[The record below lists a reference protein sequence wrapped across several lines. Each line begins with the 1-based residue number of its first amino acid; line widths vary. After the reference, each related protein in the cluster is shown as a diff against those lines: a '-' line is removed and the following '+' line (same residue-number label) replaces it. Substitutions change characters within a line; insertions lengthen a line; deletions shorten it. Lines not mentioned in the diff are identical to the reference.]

1 MGFLSLLALRPRW
14 PLMPMT
20 YRWVPRG
27 PDAPEQTEHLQEALN
42 DLPRPLA
49 RTLALRG
56 ITSFEEA
63 RHFFRADR
71 TDLHDPLAMAD
82 MPVAADRLA
91 RAIDEQESVLVYGD
105 YDVDGTTAAT
115 LLTDFLQSRGV
126 DASFFIPDRYEDGY
140 GLCKRGLNIAK
151 ERGAGLVVA
160 LDCGITAH
168 EEAAYAR
175 EQGLDLIICDHH
187 TPKDTLPEAL
197 AVVDPKREDDDYPFA
212 ELTGCDLGFKLV
224 QATLARRDDDPAVAF
239 DYLDLLAVAT
249 ASDIVPLY
257 GENRILM
264 AEGLRALQ
272 KTNRPGLCALA
283 DAASLNLSD
292 VTSTGKIVFTI
303 GPRIN
308 AAGRMAHASTA
319 VELLL
324 ADTYEEAEPLAAELE
339 QLNRERRDLDDA
351 TEEAAIEQA
360 ERQITSRSPHAL
372 VLYDPDWH
380 LGVIGI
386 VASSIVERFHKPTIM
401 LTRNGDEIK
410 GSARSIEGINI
421 YNALADCEDVLT
433 QFGGHDHA
441 AGLSLEEDQI
451 EAFRDR
457 FDAAV
462 GERVTP
468 ELLRPSLKVDSELDL
483 RTIGT
488 VDDRFWAVL
497 QQFGPFGPSNPTP
510 VFHARGLAVVGTPR
524 TVGRNDKHLKFK
536 VRPQDAPG
544 ARPFDVIGFGMG
556 EKLSVLKESQREA
569 RPLELLFS
577 LEDNTWNGRTT
588 LQLKAR
594 DLRLESE

>member
-1 MGFLSLLALRPRW
+1 MS
-14 PLMPMT
+14 MT
-20 YRWVPRG
+20 YRWIPRG
-27 PDAPEQTEHLQEALN
+27 PDNPERTRHLQEALN
-42 DLPRPLA
+42 DLPHPLA
-49 RTLALRG
+49 RSLSLRG
-56 ITSFEEA
+56 ITDLEDA

-71 TDLHDPLAMAD
+71 ANLHDPLGMAD
-82 MPVAADRLA
+82 MPTAADRLA
-91 RAIDEQESVLVYGD
+91 RAIDADESVLVYGD

-115 LLTDFLQSRGV
+115 LLTDFLRSRGV
-126 DASFFIPDRYEDGY
+126 DVSFFIPDRYEDGY
-140 GLCKRGLNIAK
+140 GLCKRGLNAAQ

-168 EEAAYAR
+168 EEATYAR

-187 TPKDTLPEAL
+187 TPKDTLPDAL
-197 AVVDPKREDDDYPFA
+197 AVVDPKRNDDDYPFT
-212 ELTGCDLGFKLV
+212 ELTGCGLGFKLV
-224 QATLARRDDDPAVAF
+224 QATLARRDADPAAAF

-249 ASDIVPLY
+249 ASDIVPLH

-272 KTNRPGLCALA
+272 QTERPGLRALA
-283 DAASLNLSD
+283 DAASLDLAD

-319 VELLL
+319 VDLLL
-324 ADTYEEAEPLAAELE
+324 SDDYAEAEPLAAELE
-339 QLNRERRDLDDA
+339 ELNRERRDLDDA
-351 TEEAAIEQA
+351 TEEAAVEKA

-421 YNALADCEDVLT
+421 YNALSDCEDVLV

-441 AGLSLEEDQI
+441 AGLSLTEDQI
-451 EAFRDR
+451 DTFRDR

-468 ELLRPSLKVDSELDL
+468 ELLRPSIKVDAEIDL
-483 RTIGT
+483 STIGT
-488 VDDRFWAVL
+488 IDDRFWAVL
-497 QQFGPFGPSNPTP
+497 RQFGPFGPANPTP
-510 VFHARGLAVVGTPR
+510 VFHARNLAVVGSPR
-524 TVGRNDKHLKFK
+524 TVGRSDSHLKFK
-536 VRPQDAPG
+536 VRHQDQSDAQ
-544 ARPFDVIGFGMG
+544 PFDVIGFGMG
-556 EKLSVLKESQREA
+556 EKLSVLNEHQREA
-569 RPLELLFS
+569 QPLELLFS

-594 DLRLESE
+594 DLRLESD

>member
-1 MGFLSLLALRPRW
+1 
-14 PLMPMT
+14 MT
-20 YRWVPRG
+20 YRWTYRSLEDPDVVP
-27 PDAPEQTEHLQEALN
+27 ALQEALN
-42 DLPRPLA
+42 DLPSPLA

-56 ITSFEEA
+56 VTSFEEA

-71 TDLHDPLAMAD
+71 ADLHAPLGMAD
-82 MPVAADRLA
+82 MTTAADRVA
-91 RAIDEQESVLVYGD
+91 RALEQGESVLVYGD
-105 YDVDGTTAAT
+105 YDVDGTTASA
-115 LLTDFLQSRGV
+115 LLTDFLRDRGV
-126 DASFFIPDRYEDGY
+126 DASFFVPDRYDDGY
-140 GLCKRGLNIAK
+140 GLCRRGLDVAA
-151 ERGAGLVVA
+151 ERGASLVVA

-175 EQGLDLIICDHH
+175 ELGLDLIICDHH
-187 TPKDTLPEAL
+187 TPQTTDEGVDLPDAF
-197 AVVDPKREDDDYPFA
+197 AVIDPKRPDDDYPFT
-212 ELTGCDLGFKLV
+212 ELTGCGLGFKLA
-224 QATLARRDDDPAVAF
+224 QAVLARRGEDPAAAF
-239 DYLDLLAVAT
+239 DYLDLLAVST

-272 KTNRPGLCALA
+272 RTDRPGLRALA
-283 DAASLNLSD
+283 DAADLDLAD
-292 VTSTGKIVFTI
+292 VTSTGNIVFTL

-308 AAGRMAHASTA
+308 AAGRMEHASTA

-324 ADTYEEAEPLAAELE
+324 AADDAEAEPRAAELE
-339 QLNRERRDLDDA
+339 RLNRERRSVDDA
-351 TEEAAIEQA
+351 TEEAAVEMA
-360 ERQITSRSPHAL
+360 ERQITARSPHAL
-372 VLYDPDWH
+372 VLYDEDWH

-401 LTRNGDEIK
+401 LTHNGDEVK

-421 YNALADCEDVLT
+421 YDALSDCADVLT

-441 AGLSLEEDQI
+441 AGLSLEVDAI

-468 ELLRPSLKVDSELDL
+468 ELLTPSITVDAELDL
-483 RTIGT
+483 DTIGSI
-488 VDDRFWAVL
+488 DDRFWAVL
-497 QQFGPFGPSNPTP
+497 QQFGPFGPANATP
-510 VFHARGLAVVGTPR
+510 VFHGRDLAVVGSPR
-524 TVGRNDKHLKFK
+524 TVGSDGSHLKFE
-536 VRPQDAPG
+536 VRQRNGDG
-544 ARPFDVIGFGMG
+544 ATFDVIGFGMG
-556 EKLSVLKESQREA
+556 EKLSVLQRSQEEG

-594 DLRLESE
+594 DLRLEDD